1 MRGSADPEEPL
12 SGTVLTLPGY
22 TGYQDPSMDFAL
34 SEAQAEIHR
43 QVAALA
49 RGFGWDYWREKDRK
63 AEYPI
68 EFVRAFAD
76 AGWLGLA
83 IPEAYGGAGLGVTEA
98 VLMLEAICASGA
110 GLSGASPVHF
120 AVFPPMPIIRH
131 GSESLRR
138 RILPEI
144 AAGRLSLAFG
154 VTEPNAGTDTSRI
167 ETMARR
173 DGTDWVVKG
182 RKVWTSN
189 ARHSD
194 KMLLLARTTPYES
207 AGPRKLDGLTLFVAD
222 LDPATVEIREI
233 EKLGRAAVD
242 SNELIIDGLRVA
254 DEDVVGEV
262 GRGFHHLLDSLNP
275 ERVLV
280 AGEAVGIG
288 RVALERAAAYARER
302 VVFGRPIG
310 QNQAVAHPLALAWA
324 RLEGAWQLT
333 LRAAWLFDR
342 GQACGAEANAAK
354 ILAAEAGF
362 EAADAALQTF
372 GGFGYAKEFD
382 VERLWREVR
391 LYKIAPVS
399 QQMALNYLAE
409 RVLGLP
415 KSY

>member
-1 MRGSADPEEPL
+1 
-12 SGTVLTLPGY
+12 
-22 TGYQDPSMDFAL
+22 MDFAL
-34 SEAQAEIHR
+34 SEAQAEIRR
-43 QVAALA
+43 QVGALA
-49 RGFGWDYWREKDRK
+49 RGFDWGYWREKDRK
-63 AEYPI
+63 AEYPT
-68 EFVRAFAD
+68 EFVQAFAD

-131 GSESLRR
+131 GSEDLRQ

-144 AAGRLSLAFG
+144 ARGRLSLAFG
-154 VTEPNAGTDTSRI
+154 VTEPNAGSDTSRI

-173 DGTDWVVKG
+173 DGRGWTVSG

-189 ARHSD
+189 ARRSG
-194 KMLLLARTTPYES
+194 KMLLLARTTP
-207 AGPRKLDGLTLFVAD
+207 AGATGARKLDGLTLFVAD
-222 LDPATVEIREI
+222 LDPRAVEIREI

-242 SNELIIDGLRVA
+242 SNELIIDGLRIA

-262 GRGFHHLLDSLNP
+262 GGGFYHLLDSLNP
-275 ERVLV
+275 ERILV

-324 RLEGAWQLT
+324 RLEGAWQQT
-333 LRAAWLFDR
+333 LRAAWLFDQ
-342 GQACGAEANAAK
+342 GQPCGAEANAAK
-354 ILAAEAGF
+354 VLAADAGF

-409 RVLGLP
+409 KVLGLP

>member
-1 MRGSADPEEPL
+1 
-12 SGTVLTLPGY
+12 
-22 TGYQDPSMDFAL
+22 MDFAL
-34 SEAQAEIHR
+34 SEAQAEIRR
-43 QVAALA
+43 QVTALA
-49 RGFGWDYWREKDRK
+49 RGFDWGYWREKDRK
-63 AEYPI
+63 AEYPT
-68 EFVRAFAD
+68 EFVQAFAD

-120 AVFPPMPIIRH
+120 AVFPPMPIIRY
-131 GSESLRR
+131 GSEDLRR

-144 AAGRLSLAFG
+144 ARGRLSLAFG

-173 DGTDWVVKG
+173 DGPGWVVTG

-189 ARHSD
+189 ARRSG
-194 KMLLLARTTPYES
+194 KMLLLARTAQ
-207 AGPRKLDGLTLFVAD
+207 AGARKLDGLTLFVAD
-222 LDPATVEIREI
+222 LDPRTVEIREI

-242 SNELIIDGLRVA
+242 SNELIIDGLRIA

-262 GRGFHHLLDSLNP
+262 GRGFYHLLDSLNP
-275 ERVLV
+275 ERILV

-324 RLEGAWQLT
+324 RLEGAWQQT
-333 LRAAWLFDR
+333 LRAAWMFDQ
-342 GQACGAEANAAK
+342 GQPCGAEANAAK
-354 ILAAEAGF
+354 VLAADAGF

-409 RVLGLP
+409 HVLGLP
-415 KSY
+415 RSY

>member
-1 MRGSADPEEPL
+1 
-12 SGTVLTLPGY
+12 
-22 TGYQDPSMDFAL
+22 MDFAL
-34 SEAQAEIHR
+34 SEAQAEIRR
-43 QVAALA
+43 QVTALA
-49 RGFGWDYWREKDRK
+49 RGFDWGYWREKDRK
-63 AEYPI
+63 AEYPT
-68 EFVRAFAD
+68 EFVQTFAD

-120 AVFPPMPIIRH
+120 AVFPPMPIIRY
-131 GSESLRR
+131 GSEDLRR

-144 AAGRLSLAFG
+144 ARGRLSLAFG

-173 DGTDWVVKG
+173 DGPGWVVTG

-189 ARHSD
+189 ARRSG
-194 KMLLLARTTPYES
+194 KMLLLARTAQ
-207 AGPRKLDGLTLFVAD
+207 AGARKLDGLTLFVAD
-222 LDPATVEIREI
+222 LDPRTVEIREI

-242 SNELIIDGLRVA
+242 SNELIIDGLRIA

-262 GRGFHHLLDSLNP
+262 GRGFYHLLDSLNP
-275 ERVLV
+275 ERILV

-302 VVFGRPIG
+302 IVFGRPIG
-310 QNQAVAHPLALAWA
+310 QNQAVAHPLALSWA
-324 RLEGAWQLT
+324 RLEGAWQQT

-342 GQACGAEANAAK
+342 GDACGAEANAAK
-354 ILAAEAGF
+354 VLAADAGF